1 MLASEVQTPILNSP
15 FLEPSRYWKIH
26 TLEPAKEV
34 EGRRP
39 PTYLY
44 LPPGAKIDDTANER
58 NVGYEVE
65 LQLVS
70 LIRKRLAEW
79 RPLALKGEGGVSRV
93 TMELLKHWRREGR
106 WQRLFFAQ
114 LEAAEAVIFMTEA
127 RQDFLQGI
135 DIPPDET
142 SGSGIASFRRLCC
155 RMATGAGKTTVMAM
169 LAAWSI
175 LNKVN
180 SRSDRRFSDA
190 VLIVC
195 PNVTIRSRLG
205 ELRPERGEAS
215 IYRSR
220 DLVPEAMMPQLR
232 QGRVLVTNWHVFEPH
247 SGQPGKVVKT
257 GRRVT
262 VHEKVFIGTKAQTAR
277 GKRYLTE
284 EDLRKQHALGLL
296 TIRNEIRDKDGK
308 LKQVAIVSEKY
319 IETDAS
325 IIRRVIEP
333 ELGKTQNILVF
344 NDEAHHA
351 YRLRSGEDDD
361 EGNRTGDL
369 FDEEEGAEDYYRE
382 ATVWVE
388 GLDRVQALRGI
399 NVCVDFSATPYFLG
413 SRAGRDKNRIFP
425 WTITSFGLEDAIES
439 GVVKVPQ
446 LPARDHSGNT
456 VPEYFN
462 IWKWILPKLTATER
476 GGRSGEAKPE
486 AILKYAHTP
495 MAMMAGMWE
504 QIRTEKEQEG
514 DDKRPP
520 VFIIVCKTTKL
531 ARIVYEWLADNRPP
545 TPSIPPAN
553 LPSMQNRDGK
563 INTIRV
569 DSAVQNEIDSGNAK
583 SDETR
588 WMRHTLDTIGKM
600 EWPTERNGAP
610 IYPDDFVELATKL
623 GRGFHPPGRDVRCIV
638 SVGMLTEG
646 WDCNTVTHIIGLRP
660 FMSQLLCEQVIGRGL
675 RRMSYEANDKDMFA
689 EETAT
694 VLGVPLQAFPV
705 KLIVGKPPKSPARH
719 HIHALPER
727 KSLEIAFP
735 RIEGYRQ
742 NTGQRPVCNVT
753 AIPIHRINPESIPPE
768 VEMKAG
774 LPDNDGRVSLSGP
787 GRVNAIGL
795 DEFRT
800 QHRLQERIFEM
811 AAALARHYTNEGE
824 SQPLPNHAL
833 FAQLL
838 TIVKRVIA
846 ERVEAVAPNDKKDV
860 FLAPYYG
867 WLIEIIHGHITFEDP
882 NGSPELPRYE
892 RLRGDGTTAD
902 VDFWTSREPYPV
914 LKSHVNAAVLDTK
927 KLEQRAA
934 VRLDKHD
941 QVEAFVK
948 NEGLGFGIPYFY
960 NGEVHDYEP
969 DFIVRLTNGEHLIL
983 ETKGFDLLKEQK
995 ENAARRWVQAVNAGG
1010 KYGRWHYQMIAEA
1023 GEIETVLA
1031 ALRKAG

>member
-15 FLEPSRYWKIH
+15 FREPSRHWKIH
-26 TLEPAKEV
+26 TLEPAERI

-39 PTYLY
+39 PTYMY
-44 LPPGAKIDDTANER
+44 LPPGAKIDDTTNER

-106 WQRLFFAQ
+106 RQPLFFTQ

-135 DIPPDET
+135 EIPKDEPSDHGMT
-142 SGSGIASFRRLCC
+142 AFNRLCC

-180 SRSDRRFSDA
+180 SRGDKRFSDA

-262 VHEKVFIGTKAQTAR
+262 VHEKVFIGPKTQTAR

-333 ELGKTQNILVF
+333 ELGKTQNILIF

-351 YRLRSGEDDD
+351 YRLRNAEDNDG
-361 EGNRTGDL
+361 GNRIGDF

-388 GLDRVQALRGI
+388 GLDRVQTLRGI
-399 NVCVDFSATPYFLG
+399 NFCVDFSATPYFLG

-439 GVVKVPQ
+439 GIVKIPQ

-476 GGRSGEAKPE
+476 GGHSGEAKPE
-486 AILKYAHTP
+486 AILKYANTP

-504 QIRTEKEQEG
+504 QMRTEKEQDG

-531 ARIVYEWLADNRPP
+531 ARIVYEWLAENTPP
-545 TPSIPPAN
+545 IPSIPPAN

-569 DSAVQNEIDSGNAK
+569 DCAVQNEIDSGNAK

-610 IYPDDFVELATKL
+610 IYPDDFVALATKL
-623 GRGFHPPGRDVRCIV
+623 GRGVHPPGRDVRCIV

-675 RRMSYEANDKDMFA
+675 RRMSYEADDKGMFA

-705 KLIVGKPPKSPARH
+705 KMLVGKPPKTPGRH

-727 KSLEIAFP
+727 KALEITFP
-735 RIEGYRQ
+735 RIEGYQQ
-742 NTGQRPVCNVT
+742 NTGQRPVCDVT
-753 AIPIHRINPESIPPE
+753 AIPILRINPESIPPE

-774 LPDNDGRVSLSGP
+774 LPDNHGRVSLSGP
-787 GRVNAIGL
+787 GRIDSITL
-795 DEFRT
+795 IEFRR
-800 QHRLQERIFEM
+800 QYRLQERIFEM
-811 AAALARHYTNEGE
+811 AAALAKHYTNEGE
-824 SQPLPNHAL
+824 PQPLPNHVL
-833 FAQLL
+833 FTHLL
-838 TIVKRVIA
+838 TIVRRIIA
-846 ERVEAVAPNDKKDV
+846 ERIKAVAPNDKKDA

-867 WLIEIIHGHITFEDP
+867 WLIETIREHIQFEDP
-882 NGSPELPRYE
+882 DGSPELPRYE
-892 RLRGDGTTAD
+892 RLRGPGTTSE

-914 LKSHVNAAVLDTK
+914 LKSHVNAVVPDTK

-960 NGEVHDYEP
+960 DGEIHDYEP
-969 DFIVRLTNGEHLIL
+969 DFIVRLTNGNHLIL
-983 ETKGFDLLKEQK
+983 ETKGFDPKKEQK
-995 ENAARRWVQAVNAGG
+995 KNAALRWVQAVNADGQ
-1010 KYGRWHYQMIAEA
+1010 YGRWHYQMIAEA
-1023 GEIETVLA
+1023 DEIETVLA
-1031 ALRKAG
+1031 ALGKAG